1 MNPQT
6 PETAVAV
13 LPNTARPEMGV
24 DIFAETDLRG
34 ELAVSKMVFE
44 WAKDNRGTLKAV
56 GISGASFAAMGFTG
70 KAQGPDD
77 GGSFFFTLI
86 EKPLTV
92 LTTSWIAGGVYGL
105 VYSTFNDIRAY
116 QKQNLDM
123 NGPIGQDRRKI
134 MDATRAKLEEKLQK
148 QAREEAIGQD
158 GTIDQDQYELTMANL
173 RQQTGFHRMEVKPEM
188 TKTDVFNDIIQTTL
202 QEASEGL
209 GVGISITLLPAF
221 LYGEITGMINAAIMQ
236 YDAGVQTT
244 EITQSLFPRII
255 NDIALGGL
263 GGYFALRNLRIA
275 LEQRSSLI
283 AKK

>member
-1 MNPQT
+1 MSQT
-6 PETAVAV
+6 PETAVSP
-13 LPNTARPEMGV
+13 LPAAGV
-24 DIFAETDLRG
+24 DIFADTDLRK
-34 ELAVSKMVFE
+34 ELSISRMIFE
-44 WAKDNRGTLKAV
+44 WAKDNKGTLKAV
-56 GISGASFAAMGFTG
+56 GISAASFAAMGFTG
-70 KAQGPDD
+70 KAQGPED
-77 GGSFFFTLI
+77 GGGFFFTLI

-123 NGPIGQDRRKI
+123 SGPIGDDKRRI
-134 MDATRAKLEEKLQK
+134 MESTKAKAEERFQK
-148 QAREEAIGQD
+148 QAREEATKPD
-158 GTIDQDQYELTMANL
+158 GTLDQDQFEITMATL
-173 RQQTGFHRMEVKPEM
+173 RQQTGFHRIEVKPEM
-188 TKTDVFNDIIQTTL
+188 TKTDVFNDIIQTTI

-221 LYGEITGMINAAIMQ
+221 LYGEITGMINEAIMQ